1 MALCIVKG
9 FAPINKSKKYKKC
22 MTIRKIN
29 DNITRADLVV
39 DRDFFNLR
47 RTVVGYLH
55 TISYHTSVLSVGRL
69 GLGPLASGHWACRLK
84 AVGPTYYWNC
94 CFPLFALCCVVAG
107 RTNSKL
113 KTWPYLRLALPL
125 IITAI

>member
-1 MALCIVKG
+1 
-9 FAPINKSKKYKKC
+9 

-69 GLGPLASGHWACRLK
+69 GLGPLASGHWACRLRLLDLHTTFGTV
-84 AVGPTYYWNC
+84 AFLSLLY
-94 CFPLFALCCVVAG
+94 VVLLLDVL
-107 RTNSKL
+107 TQNSKL
-113 KTWPYLRLALPL
+113 GL
-125 IITAI
+125 I